1 MNISLDATSTFVLD
15 AAGSN
20 LQAAGSRL
28 PHLSERILE
37 CRTKTGRSKT
47 RIVVNHES
55 LEQAVNELFTTKA
68 FRQVKARRGSKW
80 TARMLVTVA
89 LFWAWSGG
97 TGLKERFQQAAKLAG
112 KILRWLPDPGQTYQ
126 GFIKQLQ
133 KWHVKLQ
140 IACASELRVLM
151 KQDLFGQ
158 WEIAGFVVIAGD
170 GSRVELP
177 RTQSNEAGY
186 SPKRK
191 KKGKKNQRKTGKKR
205 NRRGGK
211 GGKQTRKQQR
221 QSAQS
226 IAKKANSP
234 QMWLTLFWH
243 VGTGLPWDW
252 RSGPSDSSERGH
264 LQEMLA
270 GLPENTLIAADA
282 GFVGYEFWR
291 SVMEAGHHFVIR
303 AGANVRLLK
312 KLGYAREYDQTIY
325 LWPDAAA
332 KKEWPPLV
340 LRAVWV
346 HDGKQPMCLVTNMM
360 SKARLSDRQ
369 IVEIYKARWGV
380 EVFFRTFKQTFGRR
394 KLRSH
399 AAENARLEIDWS
411 LVGLWSVCL
420 LAQRE
425 LVQTGHDPCQLS
437 PVAAIK
443 AIQQVMY
450 HYRNRPEH
458 PAETLWAMLRCALR
472 DDYQRTSLK
481 TARNYPRKKKRERI
495 GVPKV
500 TVASRS
506 QIAAAHELKTERL
519 DFRLT
524 A

>member
-1 MNISLDATSTFVLD
+1 MSHQD
-15 AAGSN
+15 
-20 LQAAGSRL
+20 
-28 PHLSERILE
+28 
-37 CRTKTGRSKT
+37 RTSKT
-47 RIVVNHES
+47 QIVVNHVS

-68 FRQVKARRGSKW
+68 FRQVKVRRGSKW

-89 LFWAWSGG
+89 LFWAWSGCA
-97 TGLKERFQQAAKLAG
+97 GLKERFTQAAKLAG

-126 GFIKQLQ
+126 GFIKQLW
-133 KWHVKLQ
+133 KWHVELQ
-140 IACASELRVLM
+140 LACMSELRVLM

-158 WEIAGFVVIAGD
+158 WEMAGFVVIAGD

-177 RTQSNEAGY
+177 RTQSNEAAY

-191 KKGKKNQRKTGKKR
+191 KEAKKNKRKAGKKR

-211 GGKQTRKQQR
+211 GGKRTRKQKR

-252 RSGPSDSSERGH
+252 RTGPSDSSERGH

-270 GLPENTLIAADA
+270 GLPENTLITADA

-291 SVMEAGHHFVIR
+291 SVLEAGHHFVIR

-312 KLGYAREYDQTIY
+312 KLGYAREYDHTIY
-325 LWPDAAA
+325 LWPNAVA
-332 KKEWPPLV
+332 KKKLPPLV
-340 LRAVWV
+340 LRVVWV
-346 HDGKQPMCLVTNMM
+346 HDGKQPMCLVTNVL
-360 SKARLSDRQ
+360 SKTRLSDQQ

-399 AAENARLEIDWS
+399 SAENAQMEIDWS

-425 LVQTGHDPCQLS
+425 LVQAGHDPCELS

-443 AIQQVMY
+443 AIQQVMH
-450 HYRNRPEH
+450 HYRIRPDQ
-458 PAETLWAMLRCALR
+458 PDETLWAMLRCALR
-472 DDYQRTSLK
+472 DDYQRTSSK
-481 TARNYPRKKKRERI
+481 TARNYPRKNKRVRI

-500 TVASRS
+500 AVASKS
-506 QIAAAHELKTERL
+506 QIVVVRELKTKQL
-519 DFRLT
+519 IFQLT

>member
-1 MNISLDATSTFVLD
+1 MSHQD
-15 AAGSN
+15 
-20 LQAAGSRL
+20 R
-28 PHLSERILE
+28 
-37 CRTKTGRSKT
+37 KSKT
-47 RIVVNHES
+47 QIVVNHES
-55 LEQAVNELFTTKA
+55 LEQAVNELFTVKA

-89 LFWAWSGG
+89 LFWAWSGC
-97 TGLKERFQQAAKLAG
+97 TGLKERFMQAAKLAG

-140 IACASELRVLM
+140 LACMSELRGLM

-177 RTQSNEAGY
+177 RTQSNEAVY
-186 SPKRK
+186 SSKRK
-191 KKGKKNQRKTGKKR
+191 KEGKKNQRKAGKKR
-205 NRRGGK
+205 NHRGGK
-211 GGKQTRKQQR
+211 GGKRTRKHKR

-226 IAKKANSP
+226 IAKKTNSP

-243 VGTGLPWDW
+243 VGTGLPWAW
-252 RSGPSDSSERGH
+252 RTGPSDSSERQH

-270 GLPENTLIAADA
+270 ELPENTLLAADA

-291 SVMEAGHHFVIR
+291 AVLAAGHRFVIR

-312 KLGYAREYDQTIY
+312 KLGYTREYDQTIY

-332 KKEWPPLV
+332 KKRLPPLV

-346 HDGKQPMCLVTNMM
+346 HDGKQPMCLVTNVL
-360 SKARLSDRQ
+360 SKACLSDRQ

-380 EVFFRTFKQTFGRR
+380 ETFFRTFKQTFGRR

-399 AAENARLEIDWS
+399 SAANAQLEIDWS

-425 LVQTGHDPCQLS
+425 LVQAGHDPCQLS

-443 AIQQVMY
+443 AIQQVMH
-450 HYRNRPEH
+450 HYRTCPDRPE
-458 PAETLWAMLRCALR
+458 ESLWTMLRHALR
-472 DDYQRTSLK
+472 DNYQRTSSK
-481 TARNYPRKKKRERI
+481 TARDYPTKKKRKRI

-500 TVASRS
+500 ADASKS
-506 QIAAAHELKTERL
+506 QIAAACQLKTKQR
-519 DFRLT
+519 DFQLT

>member
-1 MNISLDATSTFVLD
+1 MSHQD
-15 AAGSN
+15 
-20 LQAAGSRL
+20 
-28 PHLSERILE
+28 
-37 CRTKTGRSKT
+37 RTLKT

-151 KQDLFGQ
+151 KHDLFGQ

-312 KLGYAREYDQTIY
+312 KLGYVREYDQTIY

-340 LRAVWV
+340 LRRVGSRWKTADVPGDQ
-346 HDGKQPMCLVTNMM
+346 HDEQGAFERSTDRRDLQSALGRGSVLQNFQANLWASQASQPCGGECSVGNRLVVGGV
-360 SKARLSDRQ
+360 
-369 IVEIYKARWGV
+369 VECV
-380 EVFFRTFKQTFGRR
+380 
-394 KLRSH
+394 
-399 AAENARLEIDWS
+399 
-411 LVGLWSVCL
+411 SV
-420 LAQRE
+420 AQRE

-506 QIAAAHELKTERL
+506 QIAAAHEVKTERL

>member
-1 MNISLDATSTFVLD
+1 
-15 AAGSN
+15 
-20 LQAAGSRL
+20 
-28 PHLSERILE
+28 
-37 CRTKTGRSKT
+37 
-47 RIVVNHES
+47 
-55 LEQAVNELFTTKA
+55 
-68 FRQVKARRGSKW
+68 
-80 TARMLVTVA
+80 MLVTVA
-89 LFWAWSGG
+89 LFWAWSGCA
-97 TGLKERFQQAAKLAG
+97 GLKERFTQATKLAG

-126 GFIKQLQ
+126 GFIKQLR
-133 KWHVKLQ
+133 KWHVELQ
-140 IACASELRVLM
+140 LACMSELRVLM
-151 KQDLFGQ
+151 KQDLFGK
-158 WEIAGFVVIAGD
+158 WEMAGFVVIAGD

-177 RTQSNEAGY
+177 RTQSNEAAY

-191 KKGKKNQRKTGKKR
+191 KEAKKNRRKAGKKR
-205 NRRGGK
+205 NRRSGQGGK
-211 GGKQTRKQQR
+211 RTRKQKR

-252 RSGPSDSSERGH
+252 RTGPSDSSERGH

-270 GLPENTLIAADA
+270 GLPENTLITADA

-312 KLGYAREYDQTIY
+312 KLGYAREYDHTIC
-325 LWPDAAA
+325 LWPDAVA
-332 KKEWPPLV
+332 KKKLPPLV
-340 LRAVWV
+340 LRVVWV
-346 HDGKQPMCLVTNMM
+346 HDGKQPMCLVTNVL
-360 SKARLSDRQ
+360 SKTRLSDQQ

-399 AAENARLEIDWS
+399 SAENAQLEIDWS

-425 LVQTGHDPCQLS
+425 LVRAGHDPCELS

-443 AIQQVMY
+443 AIQQAMH
-450 HYRNRPEH
+450 HYRIRPDQ
-458 PAETLWAMLRCALR
+458 PDETLWAMLCCALR
-472 DDYQRTSLK
+472 DDYQRTSSK
-481 TARNYPRKKKRERI
+481 TARNYPRKNKRVRI

-500 TVASRS
+500 AVASKS
-506 QIAAAHELKTERL
+506 QIVAVRELKTKQ
-519 DFRLT
+519 FVFQLT